1 LKDLDTGFELR
12 SVELKADHST
22 RVTGAGAEYHKKL
35 PGLFMT
41 PGIEFTDQ
49 TVQKLQAAQ
58 GEQFDRQKVI
68 AQMAELN
75 EKTKLINIEYRK
87 IRDKKRITRREEK
100 KAILAN

>member
-1 LKDLDTGFELR
+1 MTDLSCSRPDLYGSFRANSFSSKFVARQRFFSRGRTLGR
-12 SVELKADHST
+12 
-22 RVTGAGAEYHKKL
+22 YQ
-35 PGLFMT
+35 P
-41 PGIEFTDQ
+41 
-49 TVQKLQAAQ
+49 VQKLQAAQ

-100 KAILAN
+100 KAILAH